1 MDSFAAKTAS
11 QTCFGAED
19 ETLPKEQT
27 RFRSKAN
34 RSQKYAGDP
43 TYTRAAS
50 SSDRNRSV
58 RADFSSKTLWAPPC
72 NRQPSNIIIIVCNI
86 YFLLSNDR
94 SPANPAVDKQA
105 FRNRIPSRPISRD
118 HAAALIQL
126 SITQQKSTRIFFSAI
141 PLSPR
146 LVLILLQ
153 QPP

>member
-11 QTCFGAED
+11 RKCSGAEYQ
-19 ETLPKEQT
+19 TVPKEQT
-27 RFRSKAN
+27 RFAGKGS
-34 RSQKYAGDP
+34 RSQKRTGDI
-43 TYTRAAS
+43 TGTCGGS
-50 SSDRNRSV
+50 SSDRNRTV
-58 RADFSSKTLWAPPC
+58 RADFSSKALWASPC